1 MHITLP
7 EFLNDVMRFKEFFH
21 HLIQEN
27 VSNDS
32 FFAYHGGLMNRSSWT
47 TTKGRWEYGPG
58 LYLTNSFELAKK
70 YAGGPRKVFLCKIS
84 LGNEI
89 SKVYIPVADVQYF
102 LKLYGGTK
110 RKQYLQDMERH
121 IKNDAYPA
129 TILVNLAI
137 NYDMRASSAKALK
150 EFLVEHG
157 VDYAIN
163 RWSGETSVI
172 TLYNDSK
179 LLSHKS
185 ISNVELDQYMLS
197 VPG

>member
-1 MHITLP
+1 
-7 EFLNDVMRFKEFFH
+7 MRFKEFFH

-27 VSNDS
+27 TSNDS
-32 FFAYHGGLMNRSSWT
+32 FFFAYHGGLMNKSNWST
-47 TTKGRWEYGPG
+47 KKGRWECGPG

-70 YAGGPRKVFLCKIS
+70 YTGGPRKVFLCKIE

-89 SKVYIPVADVQYF
+89 SNAYIPVGDVQNF

-110 RKQYLQDMERH
+110 RKQYLKDLERH
-121 IKNDAYPA
+121 IKNAAYPA
-129 TILVNLAI
+129 YVLVNLAI

-163 RWSGETSVI
+163 RWSGGEGHSYVI
-172 TLYNDSK
+172 TLFNDAK
-179 LLSHKS
+179 LLSHKA
-185 ISNVELDQYMLS
+185 ISNVSVDQYFLD
-197 VPG
+197 VPQ